1 LDSGNRSGAEGG
13 GVGTGTLFGFGIKSR
28 GICGVGVGEGELKG
42 EGDGDGA
49 GEEDA
54 LGCAFWAF
62 KVTPIKQK
70 TITKRTRTMMT
81 FDILIRVRWKKR
93 AFASAVRRSDFASS
107 PETPSYVGQVGNL
120 RVRPVVWDSGDW

>member
-1 LDSGNRSGAEGG
+1 VGGNLLDSGNRSGAEGG

-28 GICGVGVGEGELKG
+28 GICGIGVGEGELKG
-42 EGDGDGA
+42 EGDGEGD

-70 TITKRTRTMMT
+70 TTTKRTRTMMT

-93 AFASAVRRSDFASS
+93 VFAFGVWRSAFGGSGLPTSS
-107 PETPSYVGQVGNL
+107 F
-120 RVRPVVWDSGDW
+120 